1 MSSSTTTST
10 ENIDYIKLRDATD
23 KAAEIFRK
31 KELEDNEKK
40 AISETSTKK
49 ITTDTD
55 YKNNIIK
62 WVIYGGIILVIIVI
76 IIVIIILI
84 IRSISNKQPSQST
97 MISTSSQQLPPIFRQ
112 PQPPVF
118 NQPQPPVFN
127 QPQPPIFNQPQP
139 PVFRQ
144 PQPPVFNQPQ
154 LSQVFRQPQPSQ
166 VFNQPQSSQVFRQPQ
181 PPQVFNQPPS
191 QVFKPQPLP
200 PIIPLSSPIIPST
213 SPTTTSP
220 IIPSSSLFNKRMTT
234 TESDTSSFNPFSDNT
249 SFFKKNFSEFNSFS
263 PVETSNPLNL
273 KQPLKGGNRKKR

>member
-1 MSSSTTTST
+1 MSSSTTTSTTST

-31 KELEDNEKK
+31 KELEDTEKK

-55 YKNNIIK
+55 YKNKIIK

-84 IRSISNKQPSQST
+84 IRSISNTQPSQST

-118 NQPQPPVFN
+118 NQPQPPVFR
-127 QPQPPIFNQPQP
+127 QPQPPVFNHPQPPQVFRQPQP
-139 PVFRQ
+139 SQVFRQ
-144 PQPPVFNQPQ
+144 PQPPVFNQP
-154 LSQVFRQPQPSQ
+154 PS
-166 VFNQPQSSQVFRQPQ
+166 
-181 PPQVFNQPPS
+181 QVFNQPPS

-200 PIIPLSSPIIPST
+200 PIIPLSSQIIPST

-273 KQPLKGGNRKKR
+273 KQPLKGGNRKKK